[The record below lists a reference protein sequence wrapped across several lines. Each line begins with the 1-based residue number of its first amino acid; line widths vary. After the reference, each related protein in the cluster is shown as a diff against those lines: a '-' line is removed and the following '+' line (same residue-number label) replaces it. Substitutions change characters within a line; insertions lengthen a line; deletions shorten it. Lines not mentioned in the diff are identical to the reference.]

1 MKFALR
7 DDDLNFFFSP
17 SMIEEYYKFIWDI
30 CPISMSVVPF
40 IKGNWLKL
48 VDEAERMGPGVQSSE
63 YLSKLFSD
71 NEIFPIHK
79 NVQLVEFIK
88 EQMAFNR
95 IYLTIHAIH
104 HRNEDSVIP
113 QFKTNYGSGAEFYTN
128 RDLTADLENAIN
140 YLEQTF
146 NQNIEVF
153 TPPQNKI
160 NSLGIRAVLNND
172 LAICADLP
180 GIRSIDALKLFGIKQ
195 YSKYVLFKVK
205 NRKTL
210 YPFVIKNGRL
220 SIVAHQRLQP
230 GIDIEK
236 IKQEIDY
243 AHENNGVFVLST
255 HIYAFNYKMKK
266 GNQNMGEALIDII
279 EYAKEKPGIDFVN
292 LKQIFK

>member
-17 SMIEEYYKFIWDI
+17 SMIEDYYKFIWDI

-63 YLSKLFSD
+63 YLNELLSD

-79 NVQLVEFIK
+79 NMELVEFIK
-88 EQMAFNR
+88 EQMVFNR

-113 QFKTNYGSGAEFYTN
+113 QFKTNHGIGAEFYTN
-128 RDLTADLENAIN
+128 RDLTFDLKNAVG

-146 NQNIEVF
+146 NQRIEVF
-153 TPPQNKI
+153 TPPQNVI
-160 NSLGIRAVLNND
+160 NIMGIKAVLNND

-180 GIRSIDALKLFGIKQ
+180 SVRSVDTLKLFGINH
-195 YSKYVLFKVK
+195 YCRYLIHKVK
-205 NRKTL
+205 NRKNL
-210 YPFVIKNGRL
+210 YPFVINNGCY

-230 GIDIEK
+230 GTDIKK
-236 IKQEIDY
+236 IKHEIDY
-243 AHENNGVFVLST
+243 AHVNNGVFVLST
-255 HIYAFNYKMKK
+255 HSYGFNHKMKI
-266 GNQNMGEALIDII
+266 GNLNMGEALLEII
-279 EYAKEKPGIDFVN
+279 EYTRQKSGIEFVK
-292 LKQIFK
+292 LGSVFE

>member
-1 MKFALR
+1 MFALR
-7 DDDLNFFFSP
+7 DDDLNFYYSP

-48 VDEAERMGPGVQSSE
+48 VNEAERMGPGVESSE
-63 YLSKLFSD
+63 YLNELLSN

-79 NVQLVEFIK
+79 NLELVEFIK
-88 EQMAFNR
+88 EQMALNR

-104 HRNEDSVIP
+104 HRNEDRVIP
-113 QFKTNYGSGAEFYTN
+113 QFKTNFGSGAEFYTN
-128 RDLTADLENAIN
+128 RDLTADLENAIS
-140 YLEQTF
+140 YLEQIF
-146 NQNIEVF
+146 KQKIDVF
-153 TPPQNKI
+153 TPPQNQI
-160 NSLGIRAVLNND
+160 NSLGFRAVLNND

-180 GIRSIDALKLFGIKQ
+180 SIKRFNTLKLFGIKH
-195 YSKYVLFKVK
+195 YSKYFLYKLK
-205 NRKTL
+205 NRKSL
-210 YPFVIKNGRL
+210 YPFVIKNGSL

-230 GIDIEK
+230 GIDINK
-236 IKQEIDY
+236 IKKEIDL

-255 HIYAFNYKMKK
+255 HSYGFNYKMKK

-279 EYAKEKPGIDFVN
+279 QYAKEKPGIDFVN